1 MNLRVSAVRHP
12 VRTIALYMSVAA
24 ALSVQSAAARA
35 DELVV
40 SAAAS
45 LTNAFR
51 AIATAF
57 EKVHPNTK
65 VVLNFGASDT
75 LLQQIVNGAPA
86 DVFASADEKAMD
98 NAVTAKAVL
107 PGSRRNFAMN
117 SLVMIVPAD
126 SHLTVQSLRAAL
138 AQPEVKHVALG
149 NPAWVP
155 AGRYAKAALQHEGAW
170 SIVEPKAVLASNV
183 RESLDYVARGEADAG
198 FVFGTDAAIMPK
210 AVKIA
215 ATVPTQ
221 TPVLYPIALVQGS
234 AHAADAGAFTEFVL
248 SRSGQAILAKYG
260 FQPPQH

>member
-1 MNLRVSAVRHP
+1 MNAPLSGVRRHA
-12 VRTIALYMSVAA
+12 RTIALYVSAA
-24 ALSVQSAAARA
+24 AACSVQSVAYA

-40 SAAAS
+40 SAATS

-51 AIATAF
+51 AVATAF
-57 EKVHPNTK
+57 EKTHPNTK
-65 VVLNFGASDT
+65 VVLNLGASDT

-86 DVFASADEKAMD
+86 DLFASADEKAMD
-98 NAVTAKAVL
+98 DAVAAKAVV
-107 PGSRRNFAMN
+107 PSTRRNFAMN

-126 SHLTVQSLRAAL
+126 STLTVQSLRAAL
-138 AQPEVKHVALG
+138 ALPAVKHVALG

-170 SIVEPKAVLASNV
+170 DVVGPKAILATNV
-183 RESLDYVARGEADAG
+183 RESLDYVARGEAEAG
-198 FVFGTDAAIMPK
+198 FVFSTDAAIMPK

-248 SRSGQAILAKYG
+248 SKTGQAILAKYG
-260 FQPPQH
+260 FQPAQH